1 MSNISAFIRRRLS
14 FLLLL
19 PLLAC
24 GSGGGGGSSSPSGP
38 SGPSAPGH
46 TLLVTVYY
54 DENGN
59 GQLDSVEGV
68 RIPGV
73 AVVVGLGTGTTGPG
87 TGQATV
93 TGIIEGS
100 HNVTLRPES
109 LPAYFQAA
117 QPIPV
122 QVPGS
127 GEVFYPVILPIGGN
141 NANVYLG
148 YGDSIT
154 DGEGSSDG
162 TGYTLMLENR
172 LGPHLGRAQ
181 VQEWGRP
188 GDSSIEN
195 AEVATKTLRW
205 FDPAYTL
212 ILLGTNDWHDS
223 RCQDQGPLDCFT
235 IEALRSIILDVKN
248 HQSLPIL
255 GTLPPVNPAL
265 APSGRNDWVDEMNGA
280 IRNLAR
286 EQGVPVAEINAM
298 FKAQGSLPPLF
309 VDDVHPSDLGY
320 DVLAQAWFE
329 AITRSRSAAS
339 SGRRSFGF
347 SFGG

>member
-1 MSNISAFIRRRLS
+1 
-14 FLLLL
+14 
-19 PLLAC
+19 
-24 GSGGGGGSSSPSGP
+24 
-38 SGPSAPGH
+38 
-46 TLLVTVYY
+46 VTVYY

-59 GQLDSVEGV
+59 SRLDSTEGV

-73 AVVVGLGTGTTGPG
+73 AVVVGLGTGTTGPA

-100 HNVTLRPES
+100 HNVVLRPES

-117 QPIPV
+117 EPIPV

-127 GEVFYPVILPIGGN
+127 GEVFYPVSLPIGN
-141 NANVYLG
+141 NNPNVYLG

-162 TGYTLMLENR
+162 SGYTVMLENR

-223 RCQDQGPLDCFT
+223 RCQDLGPLDCFT
-235 IEALRSIILDVKN
+235 IEALRSIVLDVKN

-265 APSGRNDWVDEMNGA
+265 APQGRNDWVDEMNGA

-286 EQGVPVAEINAM
+286 EQGVAVAEINAM
-298 FKAQGSLPPLF
+298 FKAQGSLPALF
-309 VDDVHPSDLGY
+309 VDDVHPNDAGY
-320 DVLAQAWFE
+320 DVIAEAWFD

-339 SGRRSFGF
+339 SGRRRFGF

>member
-1 MSNISAFIRRRLS
+1 MSDTLAFILRRFSLVL
-14 FLLLL
+14 FL

-24 GSGGGGGSSSPSGP
+24 GGGDGGGSSPGGP
-38 SGPSAPGH
+38 SGPSVPTY

-59 GQLDSVEGV
+59 GRLDAVEGV

-73 AVVVGLGTGTTGPG
+73 QVLVGVGSGTTGPG

-93 TGIIEGS
+93 TGILEGS

-117 QPIPV
+117 EPIPA
-122 QVPGS
+122 QIPGS
-127 GEVFYPVILPIGGN
+127 GEVFYPVALPIGN
-141 NANVYLG
+141 NNPNRYLG

-154 DGEGSSDG
+154 DGEGSTDG
-162 TGYTLMLENR
+162 NGYTLYLQNR
-172 LGPHLGRAQ
+172 LGPHLGRAE

-265 APSGRNDWVDEMNGA
+265 APSGRNDWVDEMNQA
-280 IRNLAR
+280 IRNLAQ
-286 EQGVPVAEINAM
+286 EQGVPVAEINAT

-329 AITRSRSAAS
+329 AITRARSAAS
-339 SGRRSFGF
+339 SRRRAFGF